1 MEITDGI
8 RKGDFK
14 FMARAH
20 VSLIKKSSKGLE
32 LFYAIILL
40 HGVYSFKPA
49 PTLGLVHTGHA
60 LHELFMALH
69 HF

>member
-1 MEITDGI
+1 MQITEER

-32 LFYAIILL
+32 LFYAIIIL
-40 HGVYSFKPA
+40 HGMYSFKPA
-49 PTLGLVHTGHA
+49 TTLGLVHTDHV
-60 LHELFMALH
+60 LNELFMVLYY
-69 HF
+69 F